1 MKKTL
6 LIVLMILLVV
16 LSACG
21 TNKTAEKNATCTIS
35 ISCAELLKPENY
47 AKLAEE
53 KKEFVPEDG
62 WIIPPT
68 EVKFAD
74 GETAFDVTQ
83 EIIRANKIH
92 MEFEEAPAYNSVYV
106 EGINQLYEFDL
117 GPTSGWMFSVNKDY
131 PNYGCGT
138 YKPKDGDIIRW
149 VYTTS
154 LGSDVGNEYEG

>member
-1 MKKTL
+1 MKKYIFIILIAAL
-6 LIVLMILLVV
+6 LL

-21 TNKTAEKNATCTIS
+21 AEKTPEKNLTCTIS
-35 ISCAELLKPENY
+35 ISCEELLKPENY
-47 AKLAEE
+47 EKLADE
-53 KKEFVPEDG
+53 KKEFVPADG

-68 EVKFAD
+68 EVRFAD

-83 EIIRANKIH
+83 EIIRENKIH

-117 GPTSGWMFSVNKDY
+117 GPTSGWMFSVDNNY

-138 YKPKDGDIIRW
+138 YKLKDGDTVKW
-149 VYTTS
+149 TYTTD
-154 LGSDVGNEYEG
+154 LGSDVGNTYEG